1 MITYYDIIIIIV
13 ITVYHKEMIF
23 MSSALVQFRTD
34 DESKIKAMNI
44 CQKLG
49 MDLQTYLRMCLSRL
63 IQENGV
69 PFSMK
74 IEDNTSSKGFEALK
88 QASMIAEENG
98 ISDISITSDNPLYEI
113 DGVRRNKMIFYT
125 KMYNIVF

>member
-1 MITYYDIIIIIV
+1 
-13 ITVYHKEMIF
+13 

-34 DESKIKAMNI
+34 DESKIKAMSI
-44 CQKLG
+44 CEKLG

-69 PFSMK
+69 PFSMR

-98 ISDISITSDNPLYEI
+98 ISDMTLDEI
-113 DGVRRNKMIFYT
+113 NEEIAQARKQGE
-125 KMYNIVF
+125 